1 MSWVTLSIE
10 NKNLSTIGIWNI
22 NTAVSIQHNKTKT
35 YQQLVFEIWIQWYQ
49 YNTTKQRLINNWYLK
64 YQYNGINTTQQ
75 NKDLSTI
82 GIYQYQY
89 NNTTVNMRKFLGRN
103 VKMVHH
109 DLSVSFLFR
118 DILYASRYDFLLNKE
133 EIGLL

>member
-1 MSWVTLSIE
+1 M
-10 NKNLSTIGIWNI
+10 
-22 NTAVSIQHNKTKT
+22 
-35 YQQLVFEIWIQWYQ
+35 VFEISIQRYQ

-64 YQYNGINTTQQ
+64 YPYNGINTTQQ

-82 GIYQYQY
+82 GIYQYQC
-89 NNTTVNMRKFLGRN
+89 NNTTVNTGKFLGRN

-118 DILYASRYDFLLNKE
+118 DILSASRYDFLLTKE